1 MGFMSGGN
9 GAQQTTYTGLDLQT
23 SAQGIPIT
31 LVWGIKRI
39 GTNLMWQNDFTA
51 VRSKKGT
58 GKGGEGKNP
67 INKYTVAVAMGL
79 CEGPIVSIATVWQD
93 KTITTLAN
101 LGLTL
106 FLGSATQAPWS
117 YVVSNHPTQARSYAR
132 TAYVAASAYDLG
144 RQPTLPNHN
153 YEVIRNGA
161 VFPQATA
168 GWVDMNPADV
178 ILDFLTN
185 PQYSIGL
192 PSTALD
198 SVSLNFYANY
208 CNAQGLA
215 FSPDISTLEQV
226 SSILDRWASL
236 TNTWIFWSGNA
247 IKFVPLGDSVLDPS
261 PGPFTQVDVS
271 AIPLAPPVSSGTF
284 YGFAARIGRAG
295 FGVTDV
301 GVTFQDTGV
310 ALTLGPLFN
319 PAQGQYSFVGSD
331 TYLFNA
337 ADAGRPIVVTYTR
350 PYGAGNNSWTPNV
363 TPIFDFTYDD
373 FVTDKGVPPI
383 TVTRVDP
390 ADAVNH
396 VKLETIDRGN
406 AYNTA
411 IIEWKDQG
419 LIDQFGLIDAPATQA
434 HEFAWPQIA
443 QVSAQLIG
451 QRLAYI
457 RNTYEFKLGW
467 EYGSVIEPGDIETLT
482 DAHIGITKFPV
493 RIMELNEDDKGNWAV
508 KAEEF
513 PGGIGTVTEGSMP
526 TKIAPL
532 GGSITTSGSSGSVNP
547 PGVFE
552 PNSALT
558 NGDAQLW
565 VAASGGK
572 NWGGCVVYVSLDNV
586 NYTPI
591 GTISQPAIQGRLTAT
606 LADHADPDAVNT
618 LSIDTTEC
626 NIAFPTDATHA
637 DADAFRTLSL
647 VTPSFSTACPTTGE
661 MLDYGAAATTGA
673 FTANLSYLRRALYGT
688 AHSAHSSGAFF
699 TRFDLSQVNKPV
711 GNSVLVHSLPP
722 QYIGQAIY
730 LKFCSFN
737 LFAGSPEDLSTVTAY
752 SYTPIGTG
760 YGGGANGVPTTPAA
774 PTAITSSGQN
784 TLSWTSNPLTD
795 NVTQYSVY
803 RAAGLGA
810 PFSGASVIGITT
822 SPNYVDA
829 GLTGGTAYTYFIVA
843 KNAAGSSTNST
854 GTSVTTGSS
863 GPMRYDVDSWMYGTQ
878 SVASQLVRRITFDR
892 TVTFLTTGHVAQAK
906 VGATASATVTFTK
919 ISGGV
924 TTTIGT
930 SNFAAGGSGGVQN
943 GTFSIGAGWSVGSG
957 DAMEITMPATG
968 DVTLANM
975 NIMLAGTA

>member
-1 MGFMSGGN
+1 MGWFGGGN
-9 GAQQTTYTGLDLQT
+9 AGRQPTYTGLSIQT
-23 SAQGIPIT
+23 SAQGVPIT

-39 GTNLMWQNDFTA
+39 GTNLISQNDFTA
-51 VRSKKGT
+51 VRSKKGI

-67 INKYTVAVAMGL
+67 INKYTVAVAMAL
-79 CEGPIVSIATVWQD
+79 CEGPIVTIATVWQD
-93 KTITTLAN
+93 KTVKTLAQ
-101 LGLTL
+101 LGMTL
-106 FLGSATQAPWS
+106 FLGGPSQAAWS
-117 YVVSNHPTQARSYAR
+117 YMTSNHPTLARTYAR

-153 YEVIRNGA
+153 YEVIANINGSGYPY
-161 VFPQATA
+161 VLTTT
-168 GWVDMNPADV
+168 GWVDMNPGDV

-198 SVSLNFYANY
+198 STSLANYLQY
-208 CNAQGLA
+208 CNAQGLMV
-215 FSPDISTLEQV
+215 SPDITSQEQV
-226 SSILDRWASL
+226 SSVLDRWAKL

-247 IKFVPLGDSVLDPS
+247 IKFVPLGDSVIDPG

-271 AIPLAPPVSSGTF
+271 AIPLAPPVSSGTY
-284 YGFAARIGRAG
+284 YGFASREGRAVYG
-295 FGVTDV
+295 TTDV

-310 ALTLGPLFN
+310 PLTSVGGS
-319 PAQGQYSFVGSD
+319 PAQGQYQFTVGV
-331 TYLFNA
+331 YFFNA

-350 PYGAGNNSWTPNV
+350 PYGAGGNSWSPNI
-363 TPIFDFTYDD
+363 TPIYDFTYDD

-396 VKLETIDRGN
+396 VKLEVMDRGN
-406 AYNTA
+406 AYNTSLC
-411 IIEWKDQG
+411 EWKDQG
-419 LIDQFGLIDAPATQA
+419 LIDQFGVIDAPTTQA
-434 HEFAWPQIA
+434 HEFCWPQLGNI
-443 QVSAQLIG
+443 SAQLIG

-467 EYGSVIEPGDIETLT
+467 EYGSVIEPGDIHTLT

-493 RIMELNEDDKGNWAV
+493 RITELSEDEQGNWTV

-513 PGGIGTVTEGSMP
+513 PGGIGTVSTGSTP
-526 TKIAPL
+526 TVMVPT
-532 GGSITTSGSSGSVNP
+532 GGSINTSGASGSVNP
-547 PGVFE
+547 PGVWE

-591 GTISQPAIQGRLTAT
+591 GTISQPALQGVLTAT
-606 LADHADPDAVNT
+606 LADHADPDTTNT

-647 VTPSFSTACPTTGE
+647 VTASFSTACPTTGE
-661 MLDYGAAATTGA
+661 MLDYGAAATTGT
-673 FTANLSYLRRALYGT
+673 FTANLTYLRRALYGT
-688 AHSAHSSGAFF
+688 AHSAHASGAFF

-722 QYIGQAIY
+722 QYIGVPIY

-760 YGGGANGVPTTPAA
+760 FGGGTGGVPTTPTGLAV
-774 PTAITSSGQN
+774 TSGIGQN
-784 TLSWTSNPLTD
+784 VLTWSANPLTD
-795 NVTQYSVY
+795 NITGYSIY
-803 RAAGLGA
+803 SAAGLSQ
-810 PFSGASVIGITT
+810 PFSSATLIGTSTSTNFINTGLAAS
-822 SPNYVDA
+822 SA
-829 GLTGGTAYTYFIVA
+829 WTYFIKANNVIGASTASAGVNATTSATAGNLLRLSGNLAGVPTLGSQELFVVEMVGGEALPINLTGSLGGCEVA
-843 KNAAGSSTNST
+843 PTGSITCALTKNGSSI
-854 GTSVTTGSS
+854 GS
-863 GPMRYDVDSWMYGTQ
+863 MNI
-878 SVASQLVRRITFDR
+878 A
-892 TVTFLTTGHVAQAK
+892 A
-906 VGATASATVTFTK
+906 GATAATFTFSAAVSFASTDK
-919 ISGGV
+919 LKFAAPSSIDATLAGLFY
-924 TTTIGT
+924 TFIGT
-930 SNFAAGGSGGVQN
+930 R
-943 GTFSIGAGWSVGSG
+943 
-957 DAMEITMPATG
+957 
-968 DVTLANM
+968 
-975 NIMLAGTA
+975 

>member
-1 MGFMSGGN
+1 MGFTSGGN
-9 GAQQTTYTGLDLQT
+9 GAQQTTYTGLSIQT
-23 SAQGIPIT
+23 SAQGVPIP
-31 LVWGIKRI
+31 LMWGIKRM
-39 GTNLMWQNDFTA
+39 GTNLISQNDFTA

-67 INKYTVAVAMGL
+67 INKYTVAVAMAL
-79 CEGPIVSIATVWQD
+79 QEGPILSIATVWQD
-93 KTITTLAN
+93 KTVTTLAN

-106 FLGSATQAPWS
+106 FLGSATQAAWS
-117 YVVSNHPTQARSYAR
+117 YMVSNHPTLARTYAR

-153 YEVIRNGA
+153 YEVIANINGSGFFA
-161 VFPQATA
+161 PTATA

-178 ILDFLTN
+178 VLDFLTN

-192 PSTALD
+192 QSTSLD

-208 CNAQGLA
+208 CDAQGLV
-215 FSPDISTLEQV
+215 FSPDITSQEQV
-226 SSILDRWASL
+226 SSVLDRWAKL
-236 TNTWIFWSGNA
+236 TNTWIFWSGNV
-247 IKFVPLGDSVLDPS
+247 IKFVPLGDSPINPG

-271 AIPLAPPVSSGTF
+271 AIPLAPPVSSGAF
-284 YGFAARIGRAG
+284 YGFAAWIGRAG
-295 FGVTDV
+295 LGVTDV

-310 ALTLGPLFN
+310 PLTSVGGS
-319 PAQGQYSFVGSD
+319 PAQGQYQFAGAD
-331 TYLFNA
+331 RYFFNA

-350 PYGAGNNSWTPNV
+350 PYGGGGNSFTPNV
-363 TPIFDFTYDD
+363 TPIFNFTYDD
-373 FVTDKGVPPI
+373 FVADKGTPPI

-390 ADAVNH
+390 ADAPNH
-396 VKLETIDRGN
+396 VKLECFDRGY

-411 IIEWKDQG
+411 IVEWKDQG
-419 LIDQFGLIDAPATQA
+419 LIDQFGVIDAPTTQA
-434 HEFAWPQIA
+434 HEFCWPQIA
-443 QVSAQLIG
+443 QKAAQLNG

-457 RNTYEFKLGW
+457 RNTYEFTLGW

-482 DAHIGITKFPV
+482 DAHIGLTKFPV
-493 RIMELNEDDKGNWAV
+493 RITELSEDDQGNWSV

-513 PGGIGTVTEGSMP
+513 PGGIGTVTTGSSPVMTVP
-526 TKIAPL
+526 V
-532 GGSITTSGSSGSVNP
+532 GGSITTSGASGSVNP

-591 GTISQPAIQGRLTAT
+591 GTISQPAIQGHLTAT
-606 LADHADPDAVNT
+606 LADHADPDTVNT

-626 NIAFPTDATHA
+626 NIAFPTDATHS

-647 VTPSFSTACPTTGE
+647 VTPTFTTVCPTTGE

-673 FTANLSYLRRALYGT
+673 FTANLSYLRRDLYGT

-722 QYIGQAIY
+722 QYIGQTIY

-752 SYTPIGTG
+752 SYTPVGTG
-760 YGGGANGVPTTPAA
+760 FGGGTGGVPTTPTGLAV
-774 PTAITSSGQN
+774 TSGIGQN
-784 TLSWTSNPLTD
+784 ILTWPANPATD
-795 NVTQYSVY
+795 NITTYGIY
-803 RAAGLGA
+803 AAAGLGA
-810 PFSGASVIGITT
+810 GFGSATLIGTSASTNFINT
-822 SPNYVDA
+822 
-829 GLTGGTAYTYFIVA
+829 GLAPASAWTYFIVA
-843 KNAAGSSTNST
+843 NNVVGASSPSAGVNGTTSSTSPNLLRLSGNLAGAPTAGQTLFEVEMVGGEGLPINLTGSIGGCDVAPTGPVVLPLTKNGSSI
-854 GTSVTTGSS
+854 GS
-863 GPMRYDVDSWMYGTQ
+863 MNI
-878 SVASQLVRRITFDR
+878 A
-892 TVTFLTTGHVAQAK
+892 A
-906 VGATASATVTFTK
+906 GATAATFTFPAGVSFASTDILK
-919 ISGGV
+919 FAAVVDATLSGLYY
-924 TTTIGT
+924 TFIGT
-930 SNFAAGGSGGVQN
+930 R
-943 GTFSIGAGWSVGSG
+943 
-957 DAMEITMPATG
+957 
-968 DVTLANM
+968 
-975 NIMLAGTA
+975 